1 MAHFGGGASTFAVS
15 SSSSSSAAATDRT
28 AEFLRLAAAAK
39 AAQVRGGIFSWYFAS
54 VSLSSLS
61 RATKRE
67 RESEQEREREERERK
82 ARMVIFFSIDGLS
95 TFVSPFPLDS
105 TSSPCPL
112 FPSILST
119 HRTRRVC
126 LTREVRS
133 GGRADFREGKKE
145 EENSKTAAS
154 PFFSSSFLSFNLH
167 LSLPPLASFGTAPSF
182 APSSITSS
190 SANPFSAASSTAT
203 AQSDFA
209 RRAAAVGAGIHTTSE
224 RLKALAALARRTS
237 SFDDPAAEIADLS
250 ARIKRDIAG
259 LNGALSELAAVGARS
274 RAAAAASS
282 AASSAAAQQQQHSA
296 TVVDGLR
303 LRLRDAASQFRDVLD
318 ARQKSLAA
326 HADRRARFSSA
337 AGASTSSSATGAG
350 AAAAAAGAAGA
361 APAAPLPPFG
371 RGGSSLAPRH
381 QPLFAPR
388 PPPRPPMGGASAGNG
403 GPASAAFAG
412 TTTTAAAAEKC
423 VSDSSN
429 PSSSF
434 SSAAAAPSF
443 PQPPPLGTAQPF
455 LRQRGGMARY
465 GGGGGGG
472 GGGAR

>member
-133 GGRADFREGKKE
+133 GGRADFRAGKKE

-274 RAAAAASS
+274 RAAA

-472 GGGAR
+472 GGAR

>member
-67 RESEQEREREERERK
+67 RERANRREREREREERERK

-95 TFVSPFPLDS
+95 TFVSPFSLDS

-133 GGRADFREGKKE
+133 GGRADFRAGKKE

-274 RAAAAASS
+274 RAAA